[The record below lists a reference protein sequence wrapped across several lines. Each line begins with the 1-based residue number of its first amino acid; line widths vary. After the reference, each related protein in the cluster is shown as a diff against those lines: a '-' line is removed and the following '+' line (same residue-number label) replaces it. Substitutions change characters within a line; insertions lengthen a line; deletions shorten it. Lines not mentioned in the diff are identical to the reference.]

1 MHEERNPMSAS
12 PYVAVGPDELGEQTE
27 VIACPRCKEEHAIE
41 YGTSKTL
48 QPDNTWSEPVSSKLL
63 GFYKCQGKLYLGT
76 VEGRKLK

>member
-1 MHEERNPMSAS
+1 MHEERNPMSAI

-48 QPDNTWSEPVSSKLL
+48 RPDNTWSEPVPSKLL

-76 VEGRKLK
+76 VEGRKWK